1 MIFGIGK
8 PKIQMPN
15 NAGPPQEWTATNP
28 TTLPR
33 TRPNSVANMVS
44 LISEFER
51 RERYADAVALL
62 KMNASPGVKVW
73 LRSVIDPGIEWRVD
87 ANVDWEPCQFEE
99 SRGALWENLRKL
111 YLWCDFPGIP
121 SPLAN
126 VPKEKLYRK
135 WGDFLSEHAAG
146 EATILLMA
154 CDKRLPFHPDIAME
168 AFPELLGPVD
178 QSELQRQNARR
189 LAEREVGRLLA
200 EKTRLENLTESEVT
214 ATQILKNKHAAMER
228 MNELYRVEQLTM
240 RNKKRRTRAKLI
252 AQI

>member
-15 NAGPPQEWTATNP
+15 NVGTPQEWTATNL

-33 TRPNSVANMVS
+33 TRPNSVAEMCA

-51 RERYADAVALL
+51 QERYADAVALV

-73 LRSVIDPGIEWRVD
+73 LRSVIDANIAWRVD
-87 ANVDWEPCQFEE
+87 TNVDWEPCQFEE
-99 SRGALWENLRKL
+99 SRGALWENLRKI
-111 YLWCDFPGIP
+111 YLWCDFPRIP

-135 WGDFLSEHAAG
+135 WGDFLSEHTAG
-146 EATILLMA
+146 EASILLMA
-154 CDKRLPFHPDIAME
+154 CAKRLSFHPDIALE

-178 QSELQRQNARR
+178 QPDQSRQMARK
-189 LAEREVGRLLA
+189 LAEREVSRLIA
-200 EKTRLENLTESEVT
+200 EKTR
-214 ATQILKNKHAAMER
+214 
-228 MNELYRVEQLTM
+228 
-240 RNKKRRTRAKLI
+240 
-252 AQI
+252 